1 MTTMTQQKNPLRPC
15 HQGITFVNDEP
26 TCLHKKRMVRRRSG
40 KTGKWFW
47 ACEIERGEGS
57 CERYLYFDEVDKVK
71 PLLPHKTP
79 RTPRTPYRQQIITQ
93 YLQLPTPSTDGRS
106 GSPAKSDGQDRETDP
121 TRPAVTPTRRTTP
134 SAGSETVMASG
145 STSSRVLGRKRPIS
159 PDASENSP
167 SKKQQSE
174 PQSSKDPT
182 IRLLF
187 PPTPD
192 RRAAN
197 ESHTNENDP
206 SYVVGEDKLAR
217 RSSEEHASSQ
227 TGNGGSGTSP
237 PHVARVPL
245 GDADSN
251 RL

>member
-1 MTTMTQQKNPLRPC
+1 MTPQKNPLRPC

-40 KTGKWFW
+40 KTGKW
-47 ACEIERGEGS
+47 
-57 CERYLYFDEVDKVK
+57 Y
-71 PLLPHKTP
+71 
-79 RTPRTPYRQQIITQ
+79 
-93 YLQLPTPSTDGRS
+93 
-106 GSPAKSDGQDRETDP
+106 P
-121 TRPAVTPTRRTTP
+121 TRPAITPP

-174 PQSSKDPT
+174 PQSSKDST
-182 IRLLF
+182 ARLLF

-206 SYVVGEDKLAR
+206 SYVVGEDKLAK